1 MESRKILA
9 KTGKFILCFL
19 PFLVYLLIQ
28 NVVGLI
34 IYGVELAKLLR
45 SSGLSP
51 TRDVVEVLLGAL
63 QTDVNLTLIIMLI
76 SEITGIVAFGLFL
89 YFVMKEK
96 YPARPKEIFSAG
108 NFLAVI
114 FLFAG
119 FELVVSGVLNL
130 LQFIA
135 PGLMADY
142 AKRIESMGI
151 TQFSLLSTLVAVILA
166 PIAEEFVF
174 RGLTFK
180 LTRKFSRNFW
190 TANFFQ
196 ACIFGLAHM
205 IDQILLL
212 LMGEATTINPI
223 QAVYAFIMGL
233 ILGYVYKKF
242 NSLWATILAHL
253 SFNLAGTWLV
263 SLIYGTSDT
272 VSILKILVVTAISS
286 AVIFFCLNALKND
299 KKTRINEAGFNTKY
313 RLENPEEI
321 LF

>member
-1 MESRKILA
+1 MMKSRKILTR
-9 KTGKFILCFL
+9 TGKFILCFM
-19 PFLVYLLIQ
+19 PFLAYLLIQ
-28 NVVGLI
+28 NLVGLF
-34 IYGVELAKLLR
+34 IYTVEAGKIVKAE
-45 SSGLSP
+45 GLSP
-51 TRDVVEVLLGAL
+51 TKEVIESILVAL
-63 QTDVNLTLIIMLI
+63 QSDVNLTLVIMLF
-76 SEITGIVAFGLFL
+76 SEVIGIVAFSLFL

-96 YPARPKEIFSAG
+96 YPARPREIFSLG
-108 NFLAVI
+108 NLLAVI

-142 AKRIESMGI
+142 AKRIEGMGI
-151 TQFSLLSTLVAVILA
+151 TQLSFLSTMVAVILA
-166 PIAEEFVF
+166 PIAEEIVF

-180 LTRKFSRNFW
+180 LTRRFSKNFW

-212 LMGEATTINPI
+212 LMGENTTINPI
-223 QAVYAFIMGL
+223 QAVYAFVMGL

-263 SLIYGTSDT
+263 SLIYGADET
-272 VSILKILVVTAISS
+272 VSVLKIFVVTAISS

-299 KKTRINEAGFNTKY
+299 KKTRINEAGFNTKHHF
-313 RLENPEEI
+313 ESSDM
-321 LF
+321 